1 MYPYNLGNLLNRK
14 DDKLA
19 IVQDRS
25 YTFKDVDDLATS
37 FSNGLRQRGIKK
49 GDRVAVLSENSIN
62 LIASYLGILRIG
74 AVAVLISA
82 RLPQESIEYIVND
95 SQSKIVLDEKNFN
108 DYLASGPD
116 LIEHMAE
123 DDPAI
128 ILYTSGSTSKP
139 KGVIVPHRHL
149 WTLKEK
155 TTFDFWPKVRMF
167 VAAPMYHMNGLS
179 NIEVCLCSG
188 ATAYLMIKFDPV
200 KAIDIILEHRINY
213 ISSVP
218 TMMSLLL
225 KELKDQD
232 LSCVKHV
239 AMGSAPVSRSLFRS
253 VKARI
258 PSAGVSIAY
267 GSTEIGP
274 GIFGFHKTK
283 PTPELSV
290 GCRIPGIDYRIVD
303 GILQIRSPS
312 MMLRYNNISTNFT
325 DDNFFITND
334 LFREDENGFFYFVG
348 RADDMFVCGGN
359 NVYPR
364 HIESILEEHQSV
376 REAAVIGIEDE
387 VKGMKPYAFITLTND
402 VTIEE
407 LKEFSLKKL
416 PAYLCPRE
424 IWAIQNMPLNS
435 VHKIDKKKLKEQSIN
450 LLYNI

>member
-14 DDKLA
+14 DNKIA
-19 IVQDRS
+19 VVHHET
-25 YTFKDVDDLATS
+25 YTFKDVDDLAS
-37 FSNGLRQRGIKK
+37 KFSNGLLTQGIGR
-49 GDRVAVLSENSIN
+49 GDRVAIFSENNIY
-62 LIASYLGILRIG
+62 LISAYIGILRLG

-82 RLPQESIEYIVND
+82 RLPKELVDYIIED
-95 SQSKIVLDEKNFN
+95 SQSKIILTEENFK
-108 DYLASGPD
+108 DYLVEGPAI
-116 LIEHMAE
+116 IEHMSE
-123 DDPAI
+123 DDPAF

-155 TTFDFWPKVRMF
+155 TRPDFWPKVRMF

-188 ATAYLMIKFDPV
+188 AAVYLMVKFDPV
-200 KAIDIILEHRINY
+200 KAIDLIIEHKINY

-232 LSCVKHV
+232 LSCVKHI
-239 AMGSAPVSRSLFRS
+239 AMGSAPVSQSLFRS
-253 VKARI
+253 VKNRI

-267 GSTEIGP
+267 GSTEVGP
-274 GIFGFHKTK
+274 GLFGFHKTK

-290 GCRIPGIDYRIVD
+290 GCRIPGIEYRLVD
-303 GILQIRSPS
+303 GILQVRSPS
-312 MMLRYNNISTNFT
+312 MMLRYNNMPTNFT
-325 DDNFFITND
+325 EDNFFITSD
-334 LFREDENGFFYFVG
+334 LFREDENGFFYFIG

-364 HIESILEEHQSV
+364 QVESVLEEHPCVQ
-376 REAAVIGIEDE
+376 EAAVVGVEDE

-435 VHKIDKKKLKEQSIN
+435 VHKIDKKKLKEQAIN